1 MEEWYRD
8 RLPAG
13 GAGTPGGSM
22 SPVTMRSSSPVAL
35 TNWALALLLFG
46 LVATPASAGPAIDV
60 RVIGARASADGARL
74 ELTVAALVEGKAPP
88 KTPSL
93 EHVHALAGTVSAKA
107 TAVRSVAAD
116 PRAVTLLIDTG
127 SLPPPD
133 GIIHRAGGAFLESR
147 PSTESLQI
155 VTVDHEPH
163 GLEVRW
169 TASREQLTSSLK
181 AVRIPRRPGS
191 LLFEGIGRSLEGL
204 AQDTALPEQRAM
216 ILVSDGLD
224 LGSAPPWTFDF
235 VRGLAEDSGVPIIPI
250 FVPPLGRGQGESAR
264 RALAVLAERSGG
276 RIIELSAASEAW
288 PQVTAPA
295 LERALLQAGEVL
307 DGVFVVSLKTGSLPA
322 GRLTGELT
330 MLGLKTPFNV
340 ALATPVIAPDVAPD
354 ELSAAPAES
363 GDTDRPLPLALLGL
377 VLLLSAGVAFVVARR
392 TPGPSWDEIAA
403 GGPAPRPSVPFGGP
417 PPESVDPDE
426 EPTER
431 MSRAGASTFDPPS
444 SMAFDGPPA
453 PLLDPVPEP
462 EVLELGAWHATE
474 LSHRGPREQNQDF
487 LGSVQQPE
495 RDERVL
501 FVLADGMGGHAGG
514 YQASRV
520 AVDAAHQAFVT
531 NGAIGEPEAILRL
544 LVHAAN
550 EAVHRL
556 SEENPAL
563 QGCGTTLVLLL
574 VQGRDAHCAHVGDS
588 RLYRLRDEE
597 LEQLTEDHSLLR
609 VLVEAGAITAEE
621 AATDP
626 RGHVLSQAVGSRRSL
641 DVDVA
646 GPLQV
651 DDADR
656 FLLCSDG
663 LSGVLS
669 EERMSEIMNASDDAT
684 AAQLLV
690 MDALNSGTE
699 DNTTVLIASPT
710 NG

>member
-1 MEEWYRD
+1 
-8 RLPAG
+8 
-13 GAGTPGGSM
+13 
-22 SPVTMRSSSPVAL
+22 
-35 TNWALALLLFG
+35 
-46 LVATPASAGPAIDV
+46 
-60 RVIGARASADGARL
+60 
-74 ELTVAALVEGKAPP
+74 
-88 KTPSL
+88 
-93 EHVHALAGTVSAKA
+93 VSARA
-107 TAVRSVAAD
+107 TAVRSVAGD

-133 GIIHRAGGAFLESR
+133 GIVHRAGGAFLESR
-147 PSTESLQI
+147 PSTESIQI
-155 VTVDHEPH
+155 VTVDHEPR

-169 TASREQLTSSLK
+169 TASREELTSSLK

-264 RALAVLAERSGG
+264 RALSVLAERSGG
-276 RIIELSAASEAW
+276 RIIELGGASGAW
-288 PQVTAPA
+288 PNVTAPA

-307 DGVFVVSLKTGSLPA
+307 DGVFVVSLQTGSLPA
-322 GRLTGELT
+322 GRLTGELS

-340 ALATPVIAPDVAPD
+340 ALATPVIAPDVDPE
-354 ELSAAPAES
+354 ELVAAPTSAGS
-363 GDTDRPLPLALLGL
+363 SDGPVPLALMGL

-392 TPGPSWDEIAA
+392 TAGPSWDEIAA
-403 GGPAPRPSVPFGGP
+403 GGPPPRPTFSEP
-417 PPESVDPDE
+417 PPDVVDPDE

-444 SMAFDGPPA
+444 SMAFDEPPA

-462 EVLELGAWHATE
+462 EVLELGAWHAME

-487 LGSVQQPE
+487 LGSMQQPD

-520 AVDAAHQAFVT
+520 AVDAVHQAFGT

-550 EAVHRL
+550 EAVHGL
-556 SEENPAL
+556 SEANPAL

-588 RLYRLRDEE
+588 RLYRLRGGE

-621 AATDP
+621 AEMDP
-626 RGHVLSQAVGSRRSL
+626 RGHVLSQAVGSSRSL

-646 GPLQV
+646 GPFHV
-651 DDADR
+651 DDRDR

-669 EERMSEIMNASDDAT
+669 AERMAEIMNESDDAT

-710 NG
+710 NA

>member
-1 MEEWYRD
+1 
-8 RLPAG
+8 
-13 GAGTPGGSM
+13 M
-22 SPVTMRSSSPVAL
+22 SPATSPSASRGSPAISAL
-35 TNWALALLLFG
+35 VLLA
-46 LVATPASAGPAIDV
+46 LVATPANAGPAIDV
-60 RVIGARASADGARL
+60 RVIGARASADGATL

-93 EHVHALAGTVSAKA
+93 QHVHALAGTVSARA
-107 TAVRSVAAD
+107 TSVRSVAGD

-133 GIIHRAGGAFLESR
+133 GIVHRAAGAFLKSR

-169 TASREQLTSSLK
+169 TANREQLAGSLK

-204 AQDTALPEQRAM
+204 AQDAALPEQRAM

-235 VRGLAEDSGVPIIPI
+235 VRELAEDSGVPIIPI
-250 FVPPLGRGQGESAR
+250 FVPPLGRGQGDSAR

-276 RIIELSAASEAW
+276 RIIELGGGSEAW
-288 PQVTAPA
+288 PNVTAPA

-307 DGVFVVSLKTGSLPA
+307 NGVFVVRLQTGSLPA
-322 GRLTGELT
+322 GRLTGTLS

-340 ALATPVIAPDVAPD
+340 ALATPVIAPDVD
-354 ELSAAPAES
+354 PAELATAPTPGGS
-363 GDTDRPLPLALLGL
+363 TDRQLPLALMGL
-377 VLLLSAGVAFVVARR
+377 VLLVSAGVAFVVARR
-392 TPGPSWDEIAA
+392 TAGPSWDEIASGA
-403 GGPAPRPSVPFGGP
+403 SPPQPPAPFGGP
-417 PPESVDPDE
+417 PPDAVEPDE

-431 MSRAGASTFDPPS
+431 MTRAGASTFDPPS
-444 SMAFDGPPA
+444 SSAFDDPPT
-453 PLLDPVPEP
+453 PLLDPVPEA
-462 EVLELGAWHATE
+462 EVLGLGAWHATE

-487 LGSVQQPE
+487 LGSVQQPD

-520 AVDAAHQAFVT
+520 AVDAAHQAFGT

-574 VQGRDAHCAHVGDS
+574 AQGQQVYCAHVGDS
-588 RLYRLRDEE
+588 RLYRLRDGEM
-597 LEQLTEDHSLLR
+597 EQLTEDHSLLR
-609 VLVEAGAITAEE
+609 VLVEAGALTAEE
-621 AATDP
+621 AAVDP
-626 RGHVLSQAVGSRRSL
+626 RGHVLSQAVGSSRSL

-646 GPLQV
+646 GPMPV
-651 DDADR
+651 EDRDR

-669 EERMSEIMNASDDAT
+669 AERMAEIMNESDDAT

-710 NG
+710 A